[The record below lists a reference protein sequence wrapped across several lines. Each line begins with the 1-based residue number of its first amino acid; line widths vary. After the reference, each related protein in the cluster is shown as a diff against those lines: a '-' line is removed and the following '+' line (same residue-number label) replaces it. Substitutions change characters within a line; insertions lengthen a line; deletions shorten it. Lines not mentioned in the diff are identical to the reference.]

1 MVVVKVEVKSFEKRK
16 RNCRKIRED
25 GKVGDG
31 IRKER

>member
-25 GKVGDG
+25 GKWEMG
-31 IRKER
+31 